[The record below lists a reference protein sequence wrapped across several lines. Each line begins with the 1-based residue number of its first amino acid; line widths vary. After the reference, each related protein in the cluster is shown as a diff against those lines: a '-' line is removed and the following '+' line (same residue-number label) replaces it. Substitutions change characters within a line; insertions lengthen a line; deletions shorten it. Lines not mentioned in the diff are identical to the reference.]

1 MNEDSWTDTVIG
13 AVILIL
19 APLGYIVT
27 GWATRILWAWFV
39 VPVTGLPAVTTREA
53 IGIALIVGLLTY
65 RYTPTPKQ
73 DMHERRVVAVGR
85 ALSWIVTPLIM
96 LGIGWI
102 VH

>member
-1 MNEDSWTDTVIG
+1 MNEDGWIDTVIG
-13 AVILIL
+13 AVILIP

-27 GWATRILWAWFV
+27 GWVTRILWAWFV

-73 DMHERRVVAVGR
+73 NAHERHAVAVAR
-85 ALSWIVTPLIM
+85 ALSWIGPLIM